1 LKKTSFAVTA
11 ALALILQACAS
22 SGPRSG
28 YEGLPSDSRAYRIAR
43 AAGIQGIRDVSL
55 PEGTNIPSTGIFDS
69 SIVGG
74 VVGALSPAAGFTS
87 LTSGALGFLAGASGP
102 KAPTWPVLIAWV
114 PPEKATTATDAVEAI
129 VEAIETADI
138 SESVSRFAPSVVV
151 EREVE
156 RTGKTK
162 AGYRVD
168 YKFSSP
174 ICDGAKRC
182 GYQLNI
188 APPKDLAIMSP
199 PSTEQTPPGILSTSG
214 FPDYSYVPD
223 RWGIDGM
230 AKFPDYEILRDFSS
244 RLPEWIYIYFP
255 SQTLAYMEDSGRM
268 VYLKY
273 PIILHNG
280 STLLFV
286 KHQ

>member
-1 LKKTSFAVTA
+1 MKKTSFAVTA

-22 SGPRSG
+22 SGPQSG

-43 AAGIQGIRDVSL
+43 AAGIQGIRDVRI

-138 SESVSRFAPSVVV
+138 TVSVQKFAPDVAVVRAE
-151 EREVE
+151 ERI
-156 RTGKTK
+156 GKNYD
-162 AGYRVD
+162 GYRIQ
-168 YKFSSP
+168 YNFTSEKCFES
-174 ICDGAKRC
+174 KRC
-182 GYQLNI
+182 GYQLSI
-188 APPKDLAIMSP
+188 LPPTEIGPLSP
-199 PSTEQTPPGILSTSG
+199 PQSEPVKSGILSTSG
-214 FPDYSYVPD
+214 FPSYSYVPD
-223 RWGIDGM
+223 SRIDY
-230 AKFPDYEILRDFSS
+230 AKATFPDYDIMTDYTA
-244 RLPEWIYIYFP
+244 RLPEWMYILFP
-255 SQTLAYMEDSGRM
+255 AMTLAYQNESGHM
-268 VYLKY
+268 SFLKY
-273 PIILHNG
+273 PIILHQG
-280 STLLFV
+280 KTFFFV
-286 KHQ
+286 KNH